1 MEKQMYT
8 PAEVLENNING
19 GVTKSKLTIAKMI
32 MLGIFAGAFIAFGGA
47 ASSVAAHGVSD
58 VGLTRLVTGAVFPV
72 GLMMVVLTGSELFT
86 GNNLMIMAFFDKK
99 ISAGAMLRNLIIVYF
114 SNLIGAV
121 LISVLVFYSG
131 QFDYSQ
137 GGLGAY
143 TIKVALAKAAITP
156 GRAVVS
162 GILCNILVCLAILM
176 SGAAKDVCGKILAI
190 FFPISAFVICGFEH
204 CVANMFYLPAGM
216 LAAADP
222 DYVSKAE
229 ELYGITKEQCG
240 QLLSFMPVR
249 NLICVTVGNMIGG
262 MLFVGTV
269 FYFAHRKNKENLN
282 AL

>member
-1 MEKQMYT
+1 MDKQFYS

-19 GVTKSKLTIAKMI
+19 GIAKSKLGIAKMI

-47 ASSVAAHGVSD
+47 ASSVAAHGITN
-58 VGLTRLVTGAVFPV
+58 VGLARFVTGMVFPV

-86 GNNLMIMAFFDKK
+86 GNNLMIMAFLDRK
-99 ISAGAMLRNLIIVYF
+99 ISAKKMLCNLITVYI
-114 SNLIGAV
+114 SNLVGAV

-143 TIKVALAKAAITP
+143 TIKVAIAKSTIPPQT
-156 GRAVVS
+156 AVIS

-176 SGAAKDVCGKILAI
+176 AGAAKDVCGKLLAI

-216 LAAADP
+216 LAAVNP

-229 ELYGITKEQCG
+229 ELYGITAEQCSRLCSG
-240 QLLSFMPVR
+240 MPVR
-249 NLICVTVGNMIGG
+249 SLIFVTAGNIIGG
-262 MLFVGTV
+262 MLCIGTV
-269 FYFAHRKNKENLN
+269 YYYAHRKR
-282 AL
+282 

>member
-1 MEKQMYT
+1 MGQQIYT
-8 PAEVLENNING
+8 PPEVLENNING

-47 ASSVAAHGVSD
+47 ASSVAAHGISD
-58 VGLTRLVTGAVFPV
+58 VGLARLVTGAVFPV

-86 GNNLMIMAFFDKK
+86 GNNLMIMAFLDKK
-99 ISAGAMLRNLIIVYF
+99 ITVKRMFCNLIIVYF

-131 QFDYSQ
+131 QLDYSQ

-143 TIKVALAKAAITP
+143 TIKVALAKAVMPPDRAI
-156 GRAVVS
+156 VS

-176 SGAAKDVCGKILAI
+176 SGAAKDVCGKILAV

-216 LAAADP
+216 IAASSP
-222 DYVSKAE
+222 DYVKKAE
-229 ELYGITKEQCG
+229 ELYNITAAQCAG
-240 QLLSFMPVR
+240 LCSGMPVR

-262 MLFVGTV
+262 MLCIGTV
-269 FYFAHRKNKENLN
+269 YYFAHRRSISSR
-282 AL
+282 